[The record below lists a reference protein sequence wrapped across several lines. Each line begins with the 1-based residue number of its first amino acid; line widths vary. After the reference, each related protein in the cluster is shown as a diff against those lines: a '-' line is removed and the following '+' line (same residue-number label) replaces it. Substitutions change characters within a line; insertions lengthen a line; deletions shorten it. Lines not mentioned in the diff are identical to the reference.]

1 MENENQNENEN
12 EKSFRLSDRYRKDVK
27 VLLEDFDR
35 LSTQEQVHFCALMAH
50 LIESELHVDD
60 STLYEQFT
68 LSFYDFKSGLMSQ
81 RSLEG
86 LDSLLTDE
94 KMALTQLFF
103 FDKPSYRVFCDYI
116 VTFMFSRIM

>member
-12 EKSFRLSDRYRKDVK
+12 EKSFRLSNRYRKAVK

-35 LSTQEQVHFCALMAH
+35 LSTQEQVHLCAVMAY

-60 STLYEQFT
+60 TTLCEQFT
-68 LSFYDFKSGLMSQ
+68 LSFSDFKSNMMSQ

-86 LDSLLTDE
+86 LDSYSKD
-94 KMALTQLFF
+94 
-103 FDKPSYRVFCDYI
+103 I
-116 VTFMFSRIM
+116 VSTSIH